1 MIKYGLI
8 IHAYGRVQG
17 VGFRYQTFRWAKS
30 NKLTGYVCNLHDG
43 SVKIVAYGDAE
54 QLKKLTHWLEQG
66 GPPGARI
73 DNFSSYPCAVE
84 DIADFSVRH

>member
-8 IHAYGRVQG
+8 IYAYGRVQG

-43 SVKIVAYGDAE
+43 SVKIVAYGDVE
-54 QLKKLTHWLEQG
+54 QLNKLTCWLEQG
-66 GPPGARI
+66 GPPSARI
-73 DNFSSYPCAVE
+73 DSFSSQPCAVE
-84 DIADFSVRH
+84 DILDFSVRH